1 MPTTTPEGEVFGK
14 TLRRLRQDRELTQEK
29 LAASAD
35 LTMGF
40 VNSLELGYKTPGL
53 TTILKL
59 AHALGVPPSDLLADF
74 TPSTLRRLLG

>member
-1 MPTTTPEGEVFGK
+1 MFGK

-29 LAASAD
+29 LAASAN

-59 AHALGVPPSDLLADF
+59 ARALGVSPAELLADF